1 MKRLAFI
8 ILLVGVVLYTSPLM
22 ADSFTFKGRQ
32 RTYVVSAPR
41 SSRPL
46 GVFVLLHCNGG
57 SGNLAVGRWV
67 KIVHPDGVLC
77 VGPNSV
83 NQAAAWRDEEH
94 EGIDFVKALVDEVA
108 KKYRIDRKRIYI
120 GGYSAGA
127 CHSCRLG
134 IPNSDYFAGI
144 ITYAGCSGPALGP
157 RKIPVALVHGEKDG
171 NIGVDGT
178 RKLHETLKAAGWPV
192 WYKEIPGQGH
202 AYNAQYNVQAWEWVK
217 KNPPKDPPELVAK
230 EKLEEAKAALE
241 KKDYDKAYKAYKE
254 ALETGVKKEE
264 AQAGLKQIEDLGA
277 REIEEA
283 VSAAQN
289 SMSKAKKLLKKVMS
303 SFKDTPVADKAKEAM
318 DKLAPEEP
326 AEEKEETAKKPE
338 PAKEKDAPVEKKAD
352 TPESLMEKAEGYLK
366 SGMKD
371 AARQI
376 FRRIVDEFPD
386 SPEARTAARKLIDL
400 EE

>member
-1 MKRLAFI
+1 MKRLTTLAVVI
-8 ILLVGVVLYTSPLM
+8 AILLFTSPLM

-46 GVFVLLHCNGG
+46 GVFVTLHCNGG
-57 SGNLAVGRWV
+57 NGGMAAGRWT

-77 VGPNSV
+77 VGPNSL
-83 NQAAAWRDEEH
+83 NQAAAWRDNEN
-94 EGIDFVKALVDEVA
+94 EGIDFIKALVKEVA
-108 KKYRIDRKRIYI
+108 KKYRIDSKRIYI

-127 CHSCRLG
+127 CHSCRIG

-171 NIGVDGT
+171 NIKVDGT

-202 AYNAQYNVQAWEWVK
+202 AYNPQYNRQAWEWVK
-217 KNPPKDPPELVAK
+217 KHPPKDPPELVAK
-230 EKLEEAKAALE
+230 EKLEEAKNAFE

-254 ALETGVKKEE
+254 ALATGVKKEE
-264 AQAGLKQIEDLGA
+264 AQSGMKQIEELGGK
-277 REIEEA
+277 EIEEA
-283 VSAAQN
+283 LSAAEK
-289 SMSKAKKLLKKVMS
+289 SSSKAKKLLKKVMS
-303 SFKDTPVADKAKEAM
+303 AFKDTPVADKAKAAL
-318 DKLAPEEP
+318 DKLDAKEP
-326 AEEKEETAKKPE
+326 APKVTPKKAE
-338 PAKEKDAPVEKKAD
+338 PGEAKETPPEKKED
-352 TPESLMEKAEGYLK
+352 TPQSLMAKASRYLD

-376 FRRIVDEFPD
+376 LQRLVDEFPD
-386 SPEARTAARKLIDL
+386 SSEARDAARKLAELD
-400 EE
+400 E